1 MEGRSNTCERARVAV
16 AQAVDIPH
24 VHRGPSVVPFLAP
37 KTPPVI
43 RSPSLRQGRTAHWYC
58 ALAALSWLAFLA
70 PVVGRADPAP
80 RVASVTVDSVR
91 RSPETFAQLL
101 RVKAGDLYSL
111 AAADAD
117 LKRLYATGAFDD
129 VRLAVTATEGGVRL
143 VYHCLDRTFISSLRF
158 TDRLFPTQVLRN
170 VVAMASGE
178 PLDRERLEEAPARLR
193 GHYAANGYPDAQV
206 RLQVVDETATKS
218 VAVTFE
224 IDRGKPQRLIA
235 RRLTGDV
242 PVADWRVKRKM
253 ELRLFDRPQASVL
266 AGERRRV
273 IDYLRGRGYLGAKVD
288 TPQIVVEEGSR
299 WVRLVLPIDAGM
311 RTRFRVKGNR
321 ALSDSE
327 VVAAC
332 DLARFA
338 EVTDAARAQM
348 AEGVA
353 AAYRQAGYDEARVEV
368 APPQS
373 TGSEREQRV
382 TIAVHEGAR
391 REVAA
396 IDIDTGGAIDPE
408 AIRAVMSL
416 ATPRSFGRRPWFRQ
430 DLFAADRAAI
440 EAWLQDQGYYQAQ
453 LRRYEA
459 EPAGD
464 EAVAVKVEVEAGVRS
479 MLTAVDF
486 DGITAF
492 DPQTLLN
499 GVEPGTPL
507 RIEEVNRLRRRLL
520 DAYHSRGYLE
530 AQVRTHLS
538 PLGEGRWRLQVVADE
553 GQEVLTGATRIRGL
567 DRTRPQVVK
576 RELRYKKG
584 EPLDPA
590 RLLESRQALSR
601 LGLFQRIDLHPDP
614 LLAGAAVQDVVVDV
628 DEGDAGEVAL
638 AFGFGT
644 EENLRTALEI
654 SHRNPFGYGRPV
666 NFLAQLSSLERT
678 LSLSGREPY
687 LFGTRT
693 SLLLNVVDT
702 KRKFENFTKKTTGT
716 AGILQRTLTT
726 HLDGSVGIQ
735 YDNASVSDITGD
747 VVVTDA
753 ETGRIGIASFI
764 ASLLWDFR
772 DNLVDPTRGVLL
784 GADAQLAT
792 DFLLSERN
800 FLKIGG
806 QISTFVTPWG
816 GWTTA
821 AGLRLGAILPTVSGE
836 EEPIQV
842 RYFLGGRSTV
852 RAFRQDQLTGDDP
865 NHLGGSSFFLFNLEE
880 RFPLYHQ
887 LKGVVFADIGNVF
900 PAEDPFDHLGDL
912 RYSAGAGLRITTP
925 VGPLRLDYGRKLD
938 RRAGESS
945 GELHFTLG
953 HAF

>member
-1 MEGRSNTCERARVAV
+1 MSIVGHLWFHFSPPR
-16 AQAVDIPH
+16 
-24 VHRGPSVVPFLAP
+24 
-37 KTPPVI
+37 TPPVI
-43 RSPSLRQGRTAHWYC
+43 HSLPLRQGRTARRFC
-58 ALAALSWLAFLA
+58 ALVALFWLMAVV
-70 PVVGRADPAP
+70 PSVGRADPAP
-80 RVASVTVDSVR
+80 RVVSVTVDSVR
-91 RSPETFAQLL
+91 RSPETFAPLL
-101 RVKAGDLYSL
+101 RVKAGDPYSP

-129 VRLAVTATEGGVRL
+129 VRLAVTAGDEGVRL
-143 VYHCLDRTFISSLRF
+143 VYHCLDRTFVSSLRF
-158 TDRLFPTQVLRN
+158 TDRLFSTQVLRN
-170 VVAMASGE
+170 VVAIAPGE
-178 PLDRERLEEAPARLR
+178 PLDQERLEEAPARLR
-193 GHYAANGYPDAQV
+193 GHYAANGYPDARV
-206 RLQVVDETATKS
+206 RLQVVEDPATKS
-218 VAVTFE
+218 VAVAFE

-242 PVADWRVKRKM
+242 PMAHWRVKRKM
-253 ELRLFDRPQASVL
+253 ELRLFDRPQAAVL

-273 IDYLRGRGYLGAKVD
+273 IDYLRGRGYLGATVG

-299 WVRLVLPIDAGM
+299 WVRLVVPIEAGV
-311 RTRFRVKGNR
+311 RTVFRVKGNR

-332 DLARFA
+332 GLARFA
-338 EVTDAARAQM
+338 EVTEAARAQM

-353 AAYRQAGYDEARVEV
+353 GAYRQEGYDEVRVEV
-368 APPQS
+368 APPRS
-373 TGSEREQRV
+373 TGGDEQQRV
-382 TIAVHEGAR
+382 TITVHEGR
-391 REVAA
+391 RRTVAA
-396 IDIDTGGAIDPE
+396 IDIDTGGEIDPA

-440 EAWLQDQGYYQAQ
+440 EAWLRDQGYYQAQ
-453 LRRYEA
+453 LRRYEV

-464 EAVAVKVEVEAGVRS
+464 EAVAVKMEVQAGVRS
-479 MLTAVDF
+479 MLTAVNF
-486 DGITAF
+486 DGVTAF
-492 DPQTLLN
+492 DPQPLLT
-499 GVEPGTPL
+499 GVAAGTPL

-530 AQVRTHLS
+530 AQVRTHLT
-538 PLGEGRWRLQVVADE
+538 PLGDGRWRLQVVADE
-553 GQEVLTGATRIRGL
+553 GQEVRTGATRIQGL
-567 DRTRPQVVK
+567 DRTRPKVVK
-576 RELRYKKG
+576 RELRYEAG

-601 LGLFQRIDLHPDP
+601 LGLFQRIDIYPDP

-628 DEGDAGEVAL
+628 DEGQAGEVAL

-644 EENLRTALEI
+644 EENLRTALEV

-666 NFLAQLSSLERT
+666 AFLAQLSSLERT

-702 KRKFENFTKKTTGT
+702 TRQFENFTKKTTGT
-716 AGILQRTLTT
+716 AGILQRKLTD
-726 HLDGSVGIQ
+726 HLDGSLGIQ

-747 VVVTDA
+747 VVVTEA

-806 QISTFVTPWG
+806 QISTFVTPWE

-821 AGLRLGAILPTVSGE
+821 AGLRLGAILPTRSGE

-865 NHLGGSSFFLFNLEE
+865 NQLGGSSFFLFNLEE

-887 LKGVVFADIGNVF
+887 LKGVVFADVGNVF
-900 PAEDPFDHLGDL
+900 PTEDPFDHLGDL
-912 RYSAGAGLRITTP
+912 RYSAGLGLRITTP
-925 VGPLRLDYGRKLD
+925 VGPLRLDYGRKID
-938 RRAGESS
+938 RQAGESS